1 MAIKLMDKVLGFMGF
16 EEENAEE
23 DEKRSHEEAH
33 EEQPWLKKREKDK
46 DKGAILSLH
55 AQRQVRVVVVEPRSF
70 DEVQGITD
78 NLKNRRPVIVNLEQ
92 AEPELAKRV
101 VDFVSGAT
109 YALNGSL
116 QKVGSGI
123 FLFVPNNVDI
133 ANELRDQNKEK
144 GIFSWMRS

>member
-1 MAIKLMDKVLGFMGF
+1 MAIKLVDKVLGFMGF
-16 EEENAEE
+16 EEEGIEE
-23 DEKRSHEEAH
+23 DEKRSRDEAH
-33 EEQPWLKKREKDK
+33 EEQPWQKKKEKDK
-46 DKGAILSLH
+46 DKGAVLSLH
-55 AQRQVRVVVVEPRSF
+55 AQRQVKVVVVEPRSF

-92 AEPELAKRV
+92 AEPDLAKRV

-116 QKVGSGI
+116 QKVGNGI
-123 FLFVPNNVDI
+123 FLFVPNNIDI
-133 ANELRDQNKEK
+133 ASELKDQNREK